1 MVYMG
6 KTMIT
11 KINGNLWIDL
21 DKITFVSQSQEDL
34 ERYFI
39 NISNTVLE
47 IGLDAYKGLN
57 EKLEIFIGQIE

>member
-1 MVYMG
+1 
-6 KTMIT
+6 MIT